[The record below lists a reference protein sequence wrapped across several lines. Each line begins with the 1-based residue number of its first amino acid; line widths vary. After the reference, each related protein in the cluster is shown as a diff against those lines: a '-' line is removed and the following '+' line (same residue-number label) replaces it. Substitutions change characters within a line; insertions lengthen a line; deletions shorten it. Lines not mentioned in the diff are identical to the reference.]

1 MTIFDHHTNHDK
13 KPLNIII
20 VGCGKVGKTLV
31 EQLNQ
36 EGNEITVIDQ
46 KANQVEEITNL
57 YDVMGLVGNGAS
69 YSIQKEAGIDNAD
82 LLIAV
87 TDSDEL
93 NLLCCTVAKRVAN
106 CSAIA
111 RVRTPDYSEE
121 VNYLREK
128 LGLAM
133 IINPE
138 MESAREIARL
148 FYLPSALEVNTFAH
162 GQAELIKYRVPTD
175 SVLDGKTLM
184 EFSSSIHEK
193 EKKVLI
199 VAIERSGKVTIPN
212 GDFRILAG
220 DMVTFVLPRRNR
232 RDFLKELHLKSSPVK
247 NCMIIG
253 GGKSS
258 YYLAKQLVHMG
269 IEVKIIERDPS
280 RCEQLSIDLPGAII
294 INGDGTDEALLKEEG
309 LETTDSFVSLTGIDE
324 QNVFLTLHARQVSNA
339 KVITKIN
346 RVNFKDVINSMD
358 LGSVIYPRY
367 ITAEAIIAYAR
378 AMRASIECNN
388 IETLYHMYDHQVE
401 AIEFNVDKE
410 SQVTGIPLKDLKTKE
425 GLTISFINRDGNII
439 IPDGND
445 IVTVGDTVMVVTTNT
460 GFNDLDDILA
470 E

>member
-1 MTIFDHHTNHDK
+1 MTILDHHTNHDK
-13 KPLNIII
+13 KPLKIII

-36 EGNEITVIDQ
+36 EGNEITVIDK
-46 KANQVEEITNL
+46 KADQVDEITNL

-69 YSIQKEAGIDNAD
+69 YSIQKEAGIDDTD

-121 VNYLREK
+121 ADYLREK

-162 GQAELIKYRVPTD
+162 GQAELIKYRVP
-175 SVLDGKTLM
+175 SNSILDGRTLM

-247 NCMIIG
+247 NCMVIG

-258 YYLAKQLVHMG
+258 YYLAKQLIHMG

-280 RCEQLSIDLPGAII
+280 RCEQLSIDLPEAVI

-309 LETTDSFVSLTGIDE
+309 IETADSFVSLTGIDE
-324 QNVFLTLHARQVSNA
+324 QNVFLTLHARQVTNA

-401 AIEFNVDKE
+401 AIEFNVEKE
-410 SQVTGIPLKDLKTKE
+410 SRVTGVPLKDLKIKN
-425 GLTISFINRDGNII
+425 GLTISFINRGGNII
-439 IPDGND
+439 IPSGND

>member
-1 MTIFDHHTNHDK
+1 MTIFDHHTSHDK
-13 KPLNIII
+13 KPLKIII

-36 EGNEITVIDQ
+36 EGNEITVIDR
-46 KANQVEEITNL
+46 KADQVEEITNL

-69 YSIQKEAGIDNAD
+69 YSIQKEADIDNTD

-121 VNYLREK
+121 ADYLREK

-138 MESAREIARL
+138 LESAREIARL

-162 GQAELIKYRVPTD
+162 GQAELIKYRVPAD
-175 SVLDGKTLM
+175 SILDDKTLV
-184 EFSSSIHEK
+184 EFSASLHDKVNSI
-193 EKKVLI
+193 LI
-199 VAIERSGKVTIPN
+199 VAVERNGKITIPN
-212 GDFRILAG
+212 GDFKIHAY
-220 DMVTFVLPRRNR
+220 DKVTFVLPRKSRKN
-232 RDFLKELHLKSSPVK
+232 FLNQLHLKSSPVK

-258 YYLAKQLVHMG
+258 YYLAKQLIHMG
-269 IEVKIIERDPS
+269 IEVKIIERDAS
-280 RCEQLSIDLPGAII
+280 RCEQLSIDLPEAVI

-309 LETTDSFVSLTGIDE
+309 IEFADSFVSLTGIDE
-324 QNVFLTLHARQVSNA
+324 QNVFLTLHAKQVTNA

-346 RVNFKDVINSMD
+346 RINFKDVINSMD

-367 ITAEAIIAYAR
+367 ITSEAIIAYAR

-388 IETLYHMYDHQVE
+388 IKTLYHMYDHQVE
-401 AIEFNVDKE
+401 AIEFNVEKE
-410 SQVTGIPLKDLKTKE
+410 SRVTGVPLKDLKTKS

-439 IPDGND
+439 IPSGND
-445 IVTVGDTVMVVTTNT
+445 IVKVGDTVMVVTTNT

>member
-1 MTIFDHHTNHDK
+1 
-13 KPLNIII
+13 
-20 VGCGKVGKTLV
+20 
-31 EQLNQ
+31 
-36 EGNEITVIDQ
+36 
-46 KANQVEEITNL
+46 
-57 YDVMGLVGNGAS
+57 
-69 YSIQKEAGIDNAD
+69 
-82 LLIAV
+82 
-87 TDSDEL
+87 
-93 NLLCCTVAKRVAN
+93 
-106 CSAIA
+106 
-111 RVRTPDYSEE
+111 
-121 VNYLREK
+121 
-128 LGLAM
+128 M

-162 GQAELIKYRVPTD
+162 GQAELIKYRVP
-175 SVLDGKTLM
+175 SNSILDGKTLM

-258 YYLAKQLVHMG
+258 YYLAKQLIHMG

-280 RCEQLSIDLPGAII
+280 RCEQLSIDLPEAVI

-309 LETTDSFVSLTGIDE
+309 IETADSFVSLTGIDE
-324 QNVFLTLHARQVSNA
+324 QNVFLTLHARQVTNA

-401 AIEFNVDKE
+401 AIEFNVEKE
-410 SQVTGIPLKDLKTKE
+410 SRVTGVPLKDLKIKN
-425 GLTISFINRDGNII
+425 GLTISFINRGGNII
-439 IPDGND
+439 IPNGND